1 MEVRLESKRWKYFS
15 EEELRCKGTG
25 ELKMMEEFMSKL
37 IELRKKL
44 GQPMVISSGYRT
56 PEYNQRI
63 GGSSKS
69 AHILGKAV
77 DVVCSGEKAYNI
89 VKLGLEI
96 GFTGIGIQQRGEH
109 SKRFIHLDD
118 VEPDKYEGIP
128 RPWIW
133 SYK

>member
-1 MEVRLESKRWKYFS
+1 MEVELESKRWKYFS

-25 ELKMMEEFMSKL
+25 ELKMMEEFMDKL
-37 IELRKKL
+37 ILLRETIK
-44 GQPMVISSGYRT
+44 QPLVISSGYRS
-56 PEYNQRI
+56 PIYNERI
-63 GGSSKS
+63 GGSKNS

-77 DVVCSGEKAYNI
+77 DILCSGEKAFTI
-89 VKLGLEI
+89 VKLATVL

-118 VEPDKYEGIP
+118 VPKENKDMP

>member
-25 ELKMMEEFMSKL
+25 ELKMMEEFMDKL
-37 IELRKKL
+37 ILLRETIK
-44 GQPMVISSGYRT
+44 QPLVISSGYRS
-56 PEYNQRI
+56 PIYNERI
-63 GGSSKS
+63 CETKNS

-77 DVVCSGEKAYNI
+77 DIIKKKKKAFTI
-89 VKLGLEI
+89 VKLATVL
-96 GFTGIGIQQRGEH
+96 GFTGIGVQQRGEH

-118 VEPDKYEGIP
+118 VPKENKDMP

>member
-25 ELKMMEEFMSKL
+25 ELKMMEEFMDKL
-37 IELRKKL
+37 ILLRETIK
-44 GQPMVISSGYRT
+44 QPLVISSGYRT
-56 PEYNQRI
+56 PEYNKRI

-118 VEPDKYEGIP
+118 VEPDKYERIP

>member
-1 MEVRLESKRWKYFS
+1 MVINKRWKYFS

-25 ELKMMEEFMSKL
+25 ELKMMEEFMDKL
-37 IELRKKL
+37 ILLRETIK
-44 GQPMVISSGYRT
+44 QPLVISSGYRS
-56 PEYNQRI
+56 PIYNERI
-63 GGSSKS
+63 GGSKNS

-77 DVVCSGEKAYNI
+77 DIVCSGEKAFTI
-89 VKLGLEI
+89 VKLATVL
-96 GFTGIGIQQRGEH
+96 GFTGIGVQQRGEH

-118 VEPDKYEGIP
+118 VPKENKDMP

>member
-1 MEVRLESKRWKYFS
+1 MVVKLDHKRWKYFS

-63 GGSSKS
+63 
-69 AHILGKAV
+69 
-77 DVVCSGEKAYNI
+77 
-89 VKLGLEI
+89 
-96 GFTGIGIQQRGEH
+96 
-109 SKRFIHLDD
+109 
-118 VEPDKYEGIP
+118 
-128 RPWIW
+128 
-133 SYK
+133 

>member
-1 MEVRLESKRWKYFS
+1 MVVKLDHKRWKYFS

-63 GGSSKS
+63 SGSSKS

-89 VKLGLEI
+89 VKLALEI

-118 VEPDKYEGIP
+118 VEHDKH
-128 RPWIW
+128 
-133 SYK
+133 

>member
-1 MEVRLESKRWKYFS
+1 MA
-15 EEELRCKGTG
+15 
-25 ELKMMEEFMSKL
+25 KL
-37 IELRKKL
+37 ILLREKL
-44 GQPMVISSGYRT
+44 NQPMVISSGYRT

-96 GFTGIGIQQRGEH
+96 GFTGIGIQQRGEYN
-109 SKRFIHLDD
+109 KRFIHLDD
-118 VEPDKYEGIP
+118 VDPDKYEGISS
-128 RPWIW
+128 PWIW

>member
-1 MEVRLESKRWKYFS
+1 MVVKLDHKRWKYFS

-56 PEYNQRI
+56 LEYNERI

>member
-1 MEVRLESKRWKYFS
+1 MVVKLDHKRWKYFS

-44 GQPMVISSGYRT
+44 GQPMVISSGYRS
-56 PEYNQRI
+56 PEYNERI

-77 DVVCSGEKAYNI
+77 DNVCSGKKAFTV
-89 VKLGLEI
+89 VKLAVVL

-109 SKRFIHLDD
+109 NKRFIHLDD

>member
-1 MEVRLESKRWKYFS
+1 MDHKRWKYFS

-63 GGSSKS
+63 SGSSKS